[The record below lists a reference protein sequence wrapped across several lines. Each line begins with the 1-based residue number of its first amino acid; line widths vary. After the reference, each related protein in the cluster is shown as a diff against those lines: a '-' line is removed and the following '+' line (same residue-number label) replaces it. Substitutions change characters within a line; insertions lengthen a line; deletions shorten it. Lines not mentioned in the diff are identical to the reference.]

1 MFFASKKN
9 PCYICDFCDICGQFR
24 VLLGFFFSKSW
35 VLLDLLFL
43 RFLRYL
49 LVIFWH
55 NFSQLFLLRQLRKTF
70 ASKFLLTRSILDISR
85 LWRWRWGKAPWGR
98 LIVFT
103 TLPIFPLLLK
113 SNMATVQTKILRAQ
127 LSEKCF
133 RTTSSSWGTNAING
147 RCLEVYFGY
156 TVQIFLFSVRSWR
169 SSLYRYVWPTWF
181 QMHRAAR
188 SM

>member
-1 MFFASKKN
+1 M
-9 PCYICDFCDICGQFR
+9 
-24 VLLGFFFSKSW
+24 
-35 VLLDLLFL
+35 
-43 RFLRYL
+43 
-49 LVIFWH
+49 IFWH

-98 LIVFT
+98 GWGSREWDERDLCTPLKMYASLIVFT

-113 SNMATVQTKILRAQ
+113 SNMATVQTKILSAQ